1 VTDAVLTSQRLM
13 RDRLNAALKRGLVAA
28 LDVGSSKVACF
39 IIKLDPSRI
48 SRNRQT
54 GALGGYGAMRII
66 GAGVTRSRG
75 VRQGEIVDMEEAERA
90 IRTALEIA
98 EKMAGERV
106 DQVIGVIS
114 GARPESFP
122 SSAEVDVLNGAVCE
136 ADVARV
142 LGACAP
148 QKTPP
153 GREIL
158 HAMPVNFA
166 LDGASGLTDPRGM
179 TGAALA
185 ADMHVVTVASAPLR
199 NLAQCVKRCDLE
211 LAGVVAA
218 PFVSGLA
225 TLVEDEQD
233 LGGACV
239 DLGGGSSSVSLFLRR
254 QLIYTGAV
262 RIGGDHVTLDIAQ
275 AFSMSAAAA
284 ERLKTLHGG
293 VYPTKMDDR
302 EYVDAPQ
309 IGEDAGEE
317 RRRVPRSA
325 LIGVIR
331 PRIEET
337 LEGVRDQL
345 EHAGFNYM
353 PGRQIV
359 LTGGSCQL
367 PGMMEAAQ
375 RILGR
380 RVRIGRPIRVAGLP
394 QSAAGPAFA
403 AAVGLS
409 VYAVRQHD
417 EVWDF
422 DAISPDSP
430 RGRFG
435 QAMRWFRKNW

>member
-1 VTDAVLTSQRLM
+1 MTDAVLTSQRLM

-28 LDVGSSKVACF
+28 LDIGSSKIACF
-39 IIKLDPSRI
+39 IIKLDPSRV
-48 SRNRQT
+48 SRNGQV
-54 GALGGYGAMRII
+54 GALGGYGSLRII

-106 DQVIGVIS
+106 DQVIGVIA

-122 SSAEVDVLNGAVCE
+122 SSAKVEVLNGAVCE
-136 ADVARV
+136 ADVARA

-148 QKTPP
+148 TKMPP

-166 LDGASGLTDPRGM
+166 LDGVSGLTDPRGM
-179 TGAALA
+179 TGGALA
-185 ADMHVVTVASAPLR
+185 ADMHVVTVAAAPLR

-218 PFVSGLA
+218 PFASGLA

-239 DLGGGSSSVSLFLRR
+239 DLGGGSSSISLFLRR

-275 AFSMSAAAA
+275 AFSMSASAA

-293 VYPTKMDDR
+293 VYTTEMDNR
-302 EYVDAPQ
+302 EYIEAPQ
-309 IGEDAGEE
+309 IGEDSVEE

-345 EHAGFNYM
+345 EHAGFNHM

-359 LTGGSCQL
+359 LTGGGSQL

-422 DAISPDSP
+422 DAVSPDSP
-430 RGRFG
+430 RGRIG
-435 QAMRWFRKNW
+435 QAFRWFRKNW

>member
-1 VTDAVLTSQRLM
+1 MTDAVLTTQRLM

-39 IIKLDPSRI
+39 IIKLDQSRVA
-48 SRNRQT
+48 RNGQ
-54 GALGGYGAMRII
+54 GGGLGGYGAMRII

-106 DQVIGVIS
+106 DQVIGVIA

-136 ADVARV
+136 ADVARA

-148 QKTPP
+148 AKMPP

-166 LDGASGLTDPRGM
+166 LDGVSGLTDPRGM
-179 TGAALA
+179 TGAQLA

-218 PFVSGLA
+218 PFASGLA

-275 AFSMSAAAA
+275 AFSMSATAA

-309 IGEDAGEE
+309 IGEDAPEE

-331 PRIEET
+331 PRVEET

-345 EHAGFNYM
+345 EHAGFNHM

-359 LTGGSCQL
+359 LTGGGCQL

-422 DAISPDSP
+422 DAVSPDSP
-430 RGRFG
+430 RGKLG
-435 QAMRWFRKNW
+435 QAVRWFRKNW

>member
-1 VTDAVLTSQRLM
+1 MSDALLTSQRMM

-39 IIKLDPSRI
+39 IIRLDQSRVA
-48 SRNRQT
+48 RNGQ
-54 GALGGYGAMRII
+54 GAGLGGYGAMRII

-90 IRTALEIA
+90 IRTALEIS

-114 GARPESFP
+114 GARPESSP
-122 SSAEVDVLNGAVCE
+122 SSAEADVLNGVVCE

-148 QKTPP
+148 AKPAP
-153 GREIL
+153 GREVL

-179 TGAALA
+179 TGASLA
-185 ADMHVVTVASAPLR
+185 ADMHVVTVAAAPLR

-218 PFVSGLA
+218 PFASGLA

-254 QLIYTGAV
+254 QLIYAGAV
-262 RIGGDHVTLDIAQ
+262 RMGGDHVTLDIAQ

-302 EYVDAPQ
+302 EFVDAPQ
-309 IGEDAGEE
+309 IGEDASEE

-345 EHAGFNYM
+345 EHAGFNHM

-359 LTGGSCQL
+359 LTGGGCQL

-375 RILGR
+375 KVLGR

-403 AAVGLS
+403 AAVGMS
-409 VYAVRQHD
+409 VYAVRQND

-422 DAISPDSP
+422 DAVSPDSP
-430 RGRFG
+430 RGRIG
-435 QAMRWFRKNW
+435 QAFRWFRKNW